1 MLGWVAF
8 ALARVLVRDTDVP
21 RGLVVNPVPL
31 PPTPVSQ
38 ASRAAVVDALLSYG
52 KSQAPRMPG
61 KVTLTPDPAANVLVI
76 EDPFAFLL
84 AVIFDQ
90 GIPAERGVARP
101 RPAVASDAPHHRPRR
116 PGEADLPGSE
126 FGTASRARA
135 RGRSGAWW
143 FQTTR
148 AARERSWRAHQ
159 EGAVSGSP
167 FAVGLVGSVTS
178 RGASGRP

>member
-1 MLGWVAF
+1 VLGWVAF
-8 ALARVLVRDTDVP
+8 ALARVLVRETDVP
-21 RGLVVNPVPL
+21 HRLVVNPVPL

-61 KVTLTPDPAANVLVI
+61 KVALTPDPAANVLVI

-101 RPAVASDAPHHRPRR
+101 RPSVASDAPHHRPRR

-126 FGTASRARA
+126 FGPHRGRAPGAGAEPGGSRRRGLPESA
-135 RGRSGAWW
+135 RG
-143 FQTTR
+143 
-148 AARERSWRAHQ
+148 
-159 EGAVSGSP
+159 
-167 FAVGLVGSVTS
+167 GLIRTV
-178 RGASGRP
+178 R